1 MRIAT
6 ATRVP
11 RASIALIILLASS
24 LLGAPALGA
33 PVTAAISAKQA
44 EAAAAAAQL
53 AEMNT
58 TLEVSIEE
66 YNAITEELEKTRV
79 EIAATHEELEA
90 ARAALA
96 AAQSTLSSR
105 AASIYKDNGA
115 SMLDVLFGAR
125 SFQDFIVR
133 LDLAVRINRSDAAA
147 VSSVKDAKARVEA
160 AERSLK
166 EREAEQLALQAEAG
180 SRASA
185 IEAQVAD
192 QRRFVDSLNSEVK
205 TLVAAEEARL
215 AAEAAE
221 RARQAAA
228 AARTPGTIGV
238 ARQATDP
245 DSLRAP
251 HPEALEIGL
260 RYLGVP
266 YVWGGSTP
274 AGFDC
279 SGLTSYVY
287 DELGIDI
294 PRTSQS
300 QYRAGQ
306 HIAEERL
313 DLLQPGDLV
322 FFATDGD
329 PDRVHHVG
337 IYAGGGNYL
346 HAPYTGAVVRVD
358 SLRDRISSRGDYVGA
373 SRL

>member
-6 ATRVP
+6 ALTRP
-11 RASIALIILLASS
+11 TSLALVALLVLS
-24 LLGAPALGA
+24 LVATPALGV
-33 PVTAAISAKQA
+33 PVTAAIAAKQA
-44 EAAAAAAQL
+44 EAAAASSRL
-53 AEMNT
+53 SEMNAAF
-58 TLEVSIEE
+58 EVSVEE
-66 YNAITEELEKTRV
+66 YNAITEALDETRLA
-79 EIAATHEELEA
+79 IAATRVELEA
-90 ARAALA
+90 ARVALSE
-96 AAQSTLSSR
+96 AQGTLSSR
-105 AASIYKDNGA
+105 AASIYKDSG
-115 SMLDVLFGAR
+115 SSVLDVVFGAR

-147 VSSVKDAKARVEA
+147 VSSVKDAKARVESAEA
-160 AERSLK
+160 ALQK
-166 EREAEQLALQAEAG
+166 REGEQLALQAEA
-180 SRASA
+180 SARAAS
-185 IEAQVAD
+185 IEAQVAA
-192 QRRFVDSLNSEVK
+192 QQRFVDSLNGEVK
-205 TLVAAEEARL
+205 ALVAAEEARL

-221 RARQAAA
+221 RARQAATA
-228 AARTPGTIGV
+228 TRPAGSIGV

-245 DSLRAP
+245 GSLASP
-251 HPEALEIGL
+251 HPEALDIGL

-287 DELGIDI
+287 AELGIDI

-306 HIAEERL
+306 HIASDRL

-322 FFATDGD
+322 FFGTDGD
-329 PDRVHHVG
+329 PEHVHHVG
-337 IYAGGGNYL
+337 IYAGGGSYL

-358 SLRDRISSRGDYVGA
+358 SLRDRIAARGDYVGA